1 MGGRTEDEAKLT
13 FVSFCIEE
21 YKTLHGLTGA
31 EAAARFEKYGVT
43 DHLAEHFEVLH
54 TLGKA
59 AIMDDIARFIE
70 ARGSKK

>member
-1 MGGRTEDEAKLT
+1 MNEETENEEKLI

-21 YKTLHGLTGA
+21 YKTLNALDGA

-43 DHLAEHFEVLH
+43 DYLLEHFEILH

-59 AIMDDIARFIE
+59 AIMDDISRFIAE
-70 ARGSKK
+70 RRRQR